1 MSELRGREQGT
12 AARAMCLYPHGHAG
26 HIWFRANGEPRWC
39 AGVTVARWYN
49 ALTEQQGRDR
59 QAEQ

>member
-1 MSELRGREQGT
+1 MTDQ
-12 AARAMCLYPHGHAG
+12 ARAEREMCRHPLGHEP

-39 AGVTVARWYN
+39 GGVTVARWYN
-49 ALTEQQGRDR
+49 VVVEQQGRDR